1 MSTIQSMKEESATR
15 GVVTIVLVGLALG
28 VAFNWLGQGSRAGWG
43 LSWIGKDRVA
53 EMPSLT
59 DLGSGTPTPEPS
71 SGYNEITDPMAV
83 GAGTEAAQI
92 PDLDRPIQSELAG
105 VKRLFDA
112 GAIVFVDAREPDEY
126 AEGHIP
132 GAISMP
138 YDEVSGEPERL
149 ENLQAEGKAIAVYC
163 GGGACELSLN
173 LAWDLIYAGQ
183 KKVLVYMGGFPEWV
197 AAGYPVERGPAT

>member
-1 MSTIQSMKEESATR
+1 M
-15 GVVTIVLVGLALG
+15 LVGLALG
-28 VAFNWLGQGSRAGWG
+28 FAFNWLGQGSRAGWG

-112 GAIVFVDAREPDEY
+112 GAVVFVDAREPDEY